1 MTIEAQIRDFIS
13 QNILFSDSG
22 FPYPDDVSFV
32 QEGIID
38 SIGML
43 ELVAFVEENFQ
54 CDVQDQEIIPENF
67 DSVNNLALYI
77 RKKSGG

>member
-1 MTIEAQIRDFIS
+1 MTIETQIREFIS
-13 QNILFSDSG
+13 QNILFSENG
-22 FPYPDDVSFV
+22 FPYPDDVSFI

-54 CDVQDQEIIPENF
+54 INVVDQEIIPANF
-67 DSVNNLALYI
+67 DSVNNLAVYI
-77 RKKSGG
+77 RRKSGD

>member
-1 MTIEAQIRDFIS
+1 MTIEARIREFIS
-13 QNILFSDSG
+13 QNILFSDGG

-43 ELVAFVEENFQ
+43 ELVAFVEENFH
-54 CDVQDQEIIPENF
+54 CDVLDQEIIPENF
-67 DSVNNLALYI
+67 DTVDNLASYI
-77 RKKSGG
+77 RRKSGE